1 MREDEETRSE
11 LHQRIDDL
19 RETLWTICDERK
31 EQAEKERE
39 SVVNDG
45 WLDDRLGLLSNNY
58 ISLMQVEVDRYQDTV
73 RMLKDYYRSVR
84 WFFQY
89 NVVGF

>member
-1 MREDEETRSE
+1 MNDDVRDDEETRGE
-11 LHQRIDDL
+11 LHQRVDDL

-31 EQAEKERE
+31 DQAEKERE
-39 SVVNDG
+39 AIIGDG

-73 RMLKDYYRSVR
+73 RLLKDYYR
-84 WFFQY
+84 
-89 NVVGF
+89 